1 MTSHRS
7 TSNFDIKELYVPE
20 DIAGSDF
27 TESVGFPGQFP
38 YTRGIYPTMYLG
50 RPWTMRQYSGYATAK
65 QTNQRYH
72 YLLQHG
78 QTGLS
83 VAFDLP
89 TQMGYDSDAE
99 MAAGEIGKVGV
110 PVSTL
115 EDMQALFANIPL
127 DKVSVSMTINSTCP
141 VILAMFLVMA
151 EKNKFPVAALSGTV
165 QNDVLKEYFARGTYI
180 FPPGPSMK
188 LAVDV
193 FEYCTKNAPK
203 WNFISVSGYHIREA
217 GSNAVQE
224 LAFTLADGICY
235 VDEAVKRGLNVD
247 EFAGRLSFFFNAHN
261 NFFEEIAKYR
271 AARRMWANIM
281 KNRFNAQNPKSM
293 LMRFHTQTGGCTLTA
308 QQPDNNVVRVA
319 LQALGAV
326 LGGTQSLHTNSKDEA
341 LCLPTEDSVRLAL
354 RTQQVLAY
362 ETGVTDVID
371 PFGGSYYVEC
381 LTNELERRAYE
392 YINKIDRLGGAVKAI
407 EAGFFKKEIEQSAYE
422 YQKAVEK
429 NEQIV
434 VGVNAYQDK
443 ENGKDVRVK
452 RVKVDERAQKD
463 QLKRLVSYKK
473 KRDIKAVDSRLAAL
487 RSVAEK
493 NTENLMP
500 YIIDSV
506 KASSTLGEIVG
517 TLKNIYG
524 EYR

>member
-7 TSNFDIKELYVPE
+7 TSNFDIKELYSPE
-20 DIAGSDF
+20 DIAGANYM
-27 TESVGFPGQFP
+27 ESIGSPGQFP
-38 YTRGIYPTMYLG
+38 YTRGIYPAMYLG

-72 YLLQHG
+72 YLLKHG

-115 EDMQALFANIPL
+115 EDMQALFDGIPL

-165 QNDVLKEYFARGTYI
+165 QNDMLKEYFARGTYI
-180 FPPGPSMK
+180 FPPRPSMK

-193 FEYCTKNAPK
+193 FEHCTKNAPK

-217 GSNAVQE
+217 GANAVQE

-293 LMRFHTQTGGCTLTA
+293 LMRFHTQTAGCTLTA
-308 QQPDNNVVRVA
+308 QQPENNVVRVA

-371 PFGGSYYVEC
+371 PFGGSYYVEY

-392 YINKIDRLGGAVKAI
+392 YVNKIDRLGGAIKAI
-407 EAGFFKKEIEQSAYE
+407 ESGFFRKEIEQSAYE
-422 YQKAVEK
+422 YQKAIEK
-429 NEQIV
+429 NERIIV
-434 VGVNAYQDK
+434 GMNSFQDK
-443 ENGKDVRVK
+443 EDKGSCKVK
-452 RVKVDERAQKD
+452 RLKVDERAQKD
-463 QLKRLVSYKK
+463 QLKRLAVYKK
-473 KRDIKAVDSRLAAL
+473 KRDNKAVGIRLASLLSAT
-487 RSVAEK
+487 EK
-493 NTENLMP
+493 GTENLMP
-500 YIIDSV
+500 HIIDSV
-506 KASSTLGEIVG
+506 RASATLGEIVG
-517 TLKNIYG
+517 ALKKIYG